1 VLVLKNI
8 LRRRTRSLLSLLG
21 IALGIAA
28 IIAFHAVGRG
38 FKDSLERYMHES
50 DAQML
55 VINRSAMAPEYSRV
69 PKEGLDFVRGLP
81 EVQHVSPGTFTVLR
95 SGALKIKTVMKMLL
109 IFGRVAGDRPL
120 MKFKDMIEGRLFEK
134 DDEMIL
140 GADAAHDLR
149 LKVGDPLEFYDRKF
163 KVVGIYRSKIRF
175 EEAGCIVSLGVVQE
189 QLNMG
194 DATSLAFIYL
204 KPGADWTRV
213 RDAIDGGF
221 PLMQAIRTDQFTS
234 YYNQIEYIDWFVWI
248 VTLISVAVGG
258 LGVLN
263 TMLMAVS
270 ERTREIGTLRAVGW
284 SRGRVI
290 RMILAEGTL
299 ISTLGGLLGLAAG
312 AAGAEIL
319 IRWAPRGLDTLY
331 SPLLFGEGF
340 GIAVFLGFVGALYP
354 AWQASRLSPIEA
366 LKYE

>member
-1 VLVLKNI
+1 MLVFKNL
-8 LRRRTRSLLSLLG
+8 LRRRTRTLLSLLG

-50 DAQML
+50 DAEML
-55 VINRSAMAPEYSRV
+55 LINRSAIAPEYSRV

-81 EVQHVSPGTFTVLR
+81 EVEHVSPGSFTVVR
-95 SGALKIKTVMKMLL
+95 SGALKIKTPMKMLFV
-109 IFGRVAGDRPL
+109 FGRIPKDRPL
-120 MKFKDMIEGRLFEK
+120 KKFEAKIQGRLYEK
-134 DDEMIL
+134 DDEMIM
-140 GADAAHDLR
+140 GADAAYDLR
-149 LKVGDPLEFYDRKF
+149 LKVGDTLELYGRPFRI
-163 KVVGIYRSKIRF
+163 VGIYTSNIRF
-175 EEAGCIVSLGVVQE
+175 EAAGCIVSLGVVQQ

-194 DATSLAFIYL
+194 DATSLAFLYL
-204 KPGADWTRV
+204 KAGADSQKV
-213 RDAIDGGF
+213 RDAVDRGF
-221 PLMQAIRTDQFTS
+221 GSLQTIRTAEFTS
-234 YYNQIEYIDWFVWI
+234 YYDQIEYIDWFVWI
-248 VTLISVAVGG
+248 VTLVSVAVGG

-299 ISTLGGLLGLAAG
+299 ISALGGLLGLAAG
-312 AAGAEIL
+312 TAGAEVL
-319 IRWAPRGLDTLY
+319 IHWAPRGLDTLY
-331 SPLLFGEGF
+331 TPLLFAEGF
-340 GIAVFLGFVGALYP
+340 AIAVALGFAGALYP